1 MVTAMVTLPHEVL
14 VVDVPFVVL
23 MAHQELLGLLVT
35 QFLPQSCQKMAKL
48 GRADGDD
55 IISFV
60 R

>member
-1 MVTAMVTLPHEVL
+1 MVTLPHEVL

-23 MAHQELLGLLVT
+23 MAHQELLRLFVT
-35 QFLPQSCQKMAKL
+35 QFLPKSCQKMAKL